1 MTKRNYGNSIVSNM
15 SVVLN
20 SVFVLYFILIL
31 ALSNLFY
38 LVSSANYMFASIFI
52 LTGFLTS
59 FFSKNMI
66 VILCIALTITNIL
79 QFGKNAS
86 HKSEGFAED
95 EDDEDYEDD
104 EDPTSKKNKLSEGF
118 AGDEEE
124 DEEDEDTPST
134 TKVSNKST
142 EQFNSISSDYNELL
156 GLQYK
161 ITDNMSTLNHSL
173 TKSENI
179 LKNLAKTIN
188 VDINM

>member
-1 MTKRNYGNSIVSNM
+1 MVKKFYGNSMLSNM

-52 LTGFLTS
+52 ITGFLTS

-66 VILCIALTITNIL
+66 VVLCIALTVTNIL

-86 HKSEGFAED
+86 VASND
-95 EDDEDYEDD
+95 EFD
-104 EDPTSKKNKLSEGF
+104 KNASQSSEGF
-118 AGDEEE
+118 AGD
-124 DEEDEDTPST
+124 DDEDTEKDTGDDDEEYNPQT
-134 TKVSNKST
+134 KKVSNKKST
-142 EQFNSISSDYNELL
+142 EQFESISSDYKELL
-156 GLQYK
+156 GLQDK
-161 ITDNMSTLNHSL
+161 ITDNMSTLNNSL

-188 VDINM
+188 VDINI

>member
-1 MTKRNYGNSIVSNM
+1 MAKKFYGNSMLSNM

-52 LTGFLTS
+52 ITGFLTS

-66 VILCIALTITNIL
+66 VILCIALTVTNLL

-86 HKSEGFAED
+86 RMSEGFEGDEED
-95 EDDEDYEDD
+95 EEDA
-104 EDPTSKKNKLSEGF
+104 PPSKKNKSSEGF
-118 AGDEEE
+118 AGDEE
-124 DEEDEDTPST
+124 DEEDTPPT
-134 TKVSNKST
+134 KKVSKNTST
-142 EQFNSISSDYNELL
+142 EQFDSISSDYKKLL
-156 GLQYK
+156 GMQDK
-161 ITDNMSTLNHSL
+161 ITDNMSTLNDSL
-173 TKSENI
+173 TQSENI

-188 VDINM
+188 VDM

>member
-1 MTKRNYGNSIVSNM
+1 MAKKFYGNSMLSNM

-20 SVFVLYFILIL
+20 SVFVLYFILLL

-52 LTGFLTS
+52 ITGFLTS

-66 VILCIALTITNIL
+66 VILCIALTVTNLL

-86 HKSEGFAED
+86 RMNEGFADKDEED
-95 EDDEDYEDD
+95 EEDA
-104 EDPTSKKNKLSEGF
+104 PPSKKNKSSEGF
-118 AGDEEE
+118 AGDEE
-124 DEEDEDTPST
+124 DEEDTPPT
-134 TKVSNKST
+134 KKVSKNTSP
-142 EQFNSISSDYNELL
+142 EQFDSISSDYKELL
-156 GLQYK
+156 GMQDK
-161 ITDNMSTLNHSL
+161 ITDNMSTLNDSL

-188 VDINM
+188 VDINI